1 LFVSHIAITPKR
13 IQWFFEA
20 ARAAQRHGARQ
31 PVKQF
36 LPLSLSF
43 YAMKV
48 YLDNAATTPLDPEVF
63 EAMKP
68 FLLEDFGNPSST
80 HAHGRKVRAAIE
92 SARKKV
98 AELLNCTPGE
108 IIFTSGGT
116 EADNT
121 LLRSSVQTYGIT
133 HAITSPLEH
142 HAVLHTLEMMEK
154 SGAIQLHFVNLDEH
168 GHVDMAH
175 LEQLLQQHS
184 NALVALMHAN
194 NEIGN
199 LLDMQ
204 AVGDLCKHYG
214 AFFQSDT
221 VQTVG
226 HYRHDLKTLH
236 VCGMTAAAHKF
247 HGPKGVGFMYIKK
260 DRKINQFM
268 HGGAQERNMRGGTEN
283 TYGII
288 GLAKALEI
296 AYRDMEEHEHYIKHL
311 KARMI
316 DKLRAAIPGVDFHGD
331 SANLERSLYTV
342 LNVCLPE
349 SEENSMLL
357 FNLDLQG
364 ISASGGSA
372 CSSGA
377 TTGSHVLGA
386 LYPGSQRGAVRFSF
400 SKYNKAEEIDF
411 VVEKLAEICKVTA

>member
-1 LFVSHIAITPKR
+1 MNI
-13 IQWFFEA
+13 
-20 ARAAQRHGARQ
+20 
-31 PVKQF
+31 
-36 LPLSLSF
+36 
-43 YAMKV
+43 

-92 SARKKV
+92 LSRKKI

-116 EADNT
+116 EADNAII
-121 LLRSSVQTYGIT
+121 RSAVQTYSIQ
-133 HAITSPLEH
+133 HIISSPIEH
-142 HAVLHTLEMMEK
+142 HAVTHTLEHVERQGKARVHM
-154 SGAIQLHFVNLDEH
+154 VDLDER
-168 GHVDMAH
+168 GHVKLDH
-175 LEQLLQQHS
+175 LEQLLKQHTG
-184 NALVALMHAN
+184 ALVSLMHAN

-199 LLDMQ
+199 LLDIQ
-204 AVGDLCKHYG
+204 RVAELCESYG
-214 AFFQSDT
+214 AFFHSDT

-226 HYRHDLKTLH
+226 HYRHDMNAVK

-247 HGPKGVGFMYIKK
+247 HGPKGAGFMFIRKDKK
-260 DRKINQFM
+260 IHQFI

-283 TYGII
+283 VYGII
-288 GLAKALEI
+288 GLAKAMEI
-296 AYRDMEEHEHYIKHL
+296 AYRDMAEHETYITGL
-311 KARMI
+311 KSRMI
-316 DKLRAAIPGVDFHGD
+316 QKLRETIPGVDFHGD
-331 SANLERSLYTV
+331 SANLQRSLYTV

-349 SEENSMLL
+349 SEDKDMVL

-377 TTGSHVLGA
+377 ATGSHVLGA
-386 LYPGSQRGAVRFSF
+386 IYPGSKRGAIRFSF
-400 SKYNKAEEIDF
+400 SKFNTPEEIDLAAHT
-411 VVEKLAEICKVTA
+411 LAELYRVEA